1 MPDSHSH
8 DGQLSGAMRHSS
20 AVADPA
26 EAGVHGARSV
36 WLTPDLRK
44 RPLAS
49 FALSGGGLDNDLDS
63 ADASTCC

>member
-20 AVADPA
+20 DAANHA
-26 EAGVHGARSV
+26 EAGVPGARSV

-49 FALSGGGLDNDLDS
+49 FALLGGGEFGDGEDLTSVDV
-63 ADASTCC
+63 C